1 MGAEEVA
8 MAKVRRNARCPCGSG
23 HKAKR
28 CCYGNESHFDNEII
42 APELC
47 AQAFLDL
54 AGISELEMRAL
65 FDQLLF
71 VPELDLGVQV
81 PLPPLHTPHLDRA
94 IAALRDDDPDTFDH
108 ELLHVVAAVDNAD
121 RRRALADGV
130 IALRDRGQVDKRLAA
145 LAIVELDRET
155 STFFISSV
163 AETIAVLAGDQRTPS
178 GLLVAAS

>member
-8 MAKVRRNARCPCGSG
+8 MAKVRRNGPCPCGSG

-28 CCYGNESHFDNEII
+28 CCYGNESLFDNEII
-42 APELC
+42 APDLC

-71 VPELDLGVQV
+71 LPELDLRVQV
-81 PLPPLHTPHLDRA
+81 PLPALHTPHLDRA
-94 IAALRDDDPDTFDH
+94 IAALQDDDPDTFDH
-108 ELLHVVAAVDNAD
+108 ELLQVVAAVDNAD
-121 RRRALADGV
+121 CRRALADAV
-130 IALRDRGQVDKRLAA
+130 IALRDRGHVDKRLAA
-145 LAIVELDRET
+145 LAIIELDRET

-163 AETIAVLAGDQRTPS
+163 AESIAVLAGDQHTPS